1 MNYIVA
7 FRKEGIFNS
16 LFFNYRDESDVA
28 YKEET
33 LIRDEDD
40 VIKAILKYFK
50 PDNSTMV
57 IKETLLDVG
66 AFRDEY
72 NRITEQLKKLLDE
85 QSNIS

>member
-40 VIKAILKYFK
+40 IIKAILKYFK

-85 QSNIS
+85 